1 MHPELLN
8 NSLFV
13 RYYNQWLED
22 PTSIVFASL
31 AEFFLGVEKT
41 DEAVRLCL
49 EGLHHHPEFVSG
61 RLVLAKA
68 FLQKG
73 EYQRAKSELRRV
85 LEKVP
90 NQEKAKEL
98 LNLIGVREREKVVPN
113 APPRWQ
119 TLTMA
124 KIFVAQGHF
133 NQAREVYQS
142 ILAHDPAN
150 EEARRGLEH
159 LQNGG

>member
-1 MHPELLN
+1 MHPELVN

-13 RYYNQWLED
+13 RYYNRWLED

-31 AEFFLGVEKT
+31 AEFFLGAGKT

-68 FLQKG
+68 FLQKR
-73 EYQRAKSELRRV
+73 EYQRAKSELRRI

-90 NQEKAKEL
+90 HQEKAKEL
-98 LNLIGVREREKVVPN
+98 LNLIGAQEQEKVVPKGLQ
-113 APPRWQ
+113 AWQ

-133 NQAREVYQS
+133 DQAKEVYQS
-142 ILAHDPAN
+142 ILAYDPGN
-150 EEARRGLEH
+150 EEARQGLEG